1 MDEDTTIDIEEVA
14 DVGEPI
20 YEDHEIKEEIPEE
33 EFQVQI
39 VDYSQTLADMNQE
52 RITIPYLTKYE
63 RTQLISARAQQL
75 SMGAIPTVETQGLK
89 NTVDIAEKELKER
102 KIPLIIRR
110 VLPNKQ
116 HEDWKIEE
124 LLIN

>member
-1 MDEDTTIDIEEVA
+1 MDGNTTIDIEEVS
-14 DVGEPI
+14 DIGEPI
-20 YEDHEIKEEIPEE
+20 YEDHEIIEEIPEDE
-33 EFQVQI
+33 YQLQI
-39 VDYSQTLADMNQE
+39 IDYSQTLTEMNQE

-75 SMGAIPTVETQGLK
+75 SMGAIPTVDTQGLN
-89 NTVDIAEKELKER
+89 NTVDIADKELKER

-110 VLPNKQ
+110 ILPNKQ
-116 HEDWKIEE
+116 YEDWKIEE